1 MKIDKKLQD
10 QELRHK
16 IDEQEQAM
24 SALLTRVLERPLTPL
39 HKAIEEL
46 RAQIAAVEQASV
58 HAAQTAEAGLSEL
71 MEGQGKRLKS
81 QVNDVLDDVEGL
93 KGALAGLSAALET
106 RHGELLGHDERM
118 HDRLAR
124 QQAHFDDGLG
134 KAAATLD
141 TLDHKVASAAD
152 GIAVAARMAAK
163 VDADLGL
170 LRQQEQA
177 HAGELNGGLDA
188 LVQQLNRHHAGLAQR
203 IETVTPALV
212 PLFDALGAS
221 VDKSSREIVQ
231 GHDTLAQAQQALLT
245 STVQQQLALQLAPF
259 QARTT
264 WLAVMC
270 ALSCASTLVLLGMQL
285 IH

>member
-10 QELRHK
+10 QELQRK

-58 HAAQTAEAGLSEL
+58 HAAQTAEAGLIKL
-71 MEGQGKRLKS
+71 EGQGKRLKS
-81 QVNDVLDDVEGL
+81 QVNDMLDDVEGL
-93 KGALAGLSAALET
+93 KGALAGLSATLET

-188 LVQQLNRHHAGLAQR
+188 LVQQVNRHHAGLAQR

-212 PLFDALGAS
+212 PYFDALGAS